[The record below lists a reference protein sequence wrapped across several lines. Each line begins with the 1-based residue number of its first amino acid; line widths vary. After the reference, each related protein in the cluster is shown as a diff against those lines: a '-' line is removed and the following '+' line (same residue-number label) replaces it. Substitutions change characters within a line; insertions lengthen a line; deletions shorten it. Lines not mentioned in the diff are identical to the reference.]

1 MKSITNIF
9 SSITAAMT
17 LIVVYFISAAI
28 ATFVENDFGVSAS
41 SWLVYKS
48 SWFNTLHILLVIIM
62 ISVIIKYKM
71 FQLKKLGVLVFHIGF
86 VITIIGA
93 GLTRFIGY
101 EGTMHI
107 RTGETSNK
115 IITNPSFLF
124 TQITHNDLLYVS
136 ELPVKFNKLK
146 NPSHTEEINFK
157 EKKFKLK
164 ITDYIAN
171 AAERIA
177 KDTNGETILLFMISD
192 GISNNEFFIK
202 QATSKILN
210 TQKFSFNDGN
220 DPSAIHILDTDTG
233 LIVSNPYP
241 MHYRNMSDTI
251 EGIIPAGATT
261 KFVKNRLYEWNMYKL
276 VIKEI
281 YTNANTIVKSNKNTN
296 QFPLDAISVEISDK
310 KTSKQFYVFGKERFK
325 GEPVIFSIND
335 YNFEVSYGSKEIELP
350 FSLTL
355 NKFSLER
362 YPGSM
367 SPSSYESNVTLTDKE
382 NNYSHKYNIFMN
394 NVLNYR
400 GYRFFQSSYDP
411 DEHGTILSVNKDTLG
426 TYLTYLGYILLTLG
440 MFITIFNKNSRY
452 RSLGKKLKEMS
463 NKKAAILI
471 IGLFVS
477 FSGFAQEK
485 SNLPVIN
492 IDHSDKFGHLQ
503 VQTQQGRIEPINTLS
518 NELLRK
524 LSKRSTYKGLNS
536 DQVFISMIVAPEAW
550 AKEPL
555 IKITHPE
562 LIKMFNAKDKHIALS
577 DVFDINN
584 NYKIQKL
591 VQTAYEKNNSRRNM
605 LDKDIIKLDEKV
617 NILYNWLNG
626 DYLTIFPK
634 PFDENNKWYN
644 LNNAGQV
651 FVGEDSAFIYNV
663 FQLYYS
669 DLLQA
674 TKTNSWAKAD
684 SSLAF
689 INMYQQKAGANVI
702 LSEKKI
708 NSEILYNKASIF
720 RHLFEFYFI
729 IGLIYLVFLFV
740 KILYP
745 KLKTK
750 YLDYG
755 FFSIILIAFVFHNSG
770 LILRW
775 YVSGH
780 APWSNGYES
789 MIYISWATMLA
800 GFIYYRNSKIALAAT
815 TVLAGMV
822 LLVAHLSWID
832 PQITNLVPVLKSYW
846 LTIHVSVITASY
858 GFLALG
864 ALLGF
869 INLILIIFKNAE
881 NKEHIDFNIK
891 KITYINEMSLTLG
904 LFLLTIG
911 TFLGGVWANESWGRY
926 WGWDPKETWALI
938 SMLVYAF
945 VIHMRFIPGL
955 RGFFAFNFAALI
967 SISSVIMTYFGVN
980 YYLSGL
986 HSYASG
992 DPVPIPA
999 FVFYS
1004 LAVVLVISLFAFI
1017 KDKKINNITTSKQDI
1032 AKETNNKPD

>member
-17 LIVVYFISAAI
+17 LIVVYILSAAI
-28 ATFVENDFGVSAS
+28 ATFIENDFGIPAS

-71 FQLKKLGVLVFHIGF
+71 FQLKKLGVLVFHLGF
-86 VITIIGA
+86 VVTIIGA
-93 GLTRFIGY
+93 GVTRFVGY

-107 RTGETSNK
+107 RTNETSNK
-115 IITNPSFLF
+115 MITNPTYIF
-124 TQITHNDLLYVS
+124 TKITHDDLLYVG
-136 ELPVKFNKLK
+136 ETPVKFNKLK
-146 NPSHTEEINFK
+146 DPSHSEELDFK
-157 EKKFKLK
+157 GKKFKLK
-164 ITDYIAN
+164 VTDYVPN
-171 AAERIA
+171 AAEEIVED
-177 KDTNGETILLFMISD
+177 KTGGTILLFVISN
-192 GISNNEFFIK
+192 GMTNNEFFIK
-202 QATSKILN
+202 QGESKYYN
-210 TQKFSFNDGN
+210 KQKFSFNDGN
-220 DPSAIHILDTDTG
+220 DPTAIHILNTDTG
-233 LIVSNPYP
+233 LIVSYPYS
-241 MHYRNMSDTI
+241 MHFMNMRDTI
-251 EGIIPAGATT
+251 QGSVNANEAT
-261 KFVKNRLYEWNMYKL
+261 KFIQNRLYEWNLYKL

-281 YTNANTIVKSNKNTN
+281 YSNANTIVSTHKNEN
-296 QFPLDAISVEISDK
+296 QFPLDAISIEINDENNFK
-310 KTSKQFYVFGKERFK
+310 RFYVFGKQANK
-325 GEPVIFSIND
+325 GKSVIFSLGD

-355 NKFSLER
+355 NKFTLDR

-382 NNYSHKYNIFMN
+382 NNYTHEYNIFMN

-411 DEHGTILSVNKDTLG
+411 DEFGTILSVNKDTWG

-440 MFITIFNKNSRY
+440 MFITIFNKHSRY
-452 RSLGKKLKEMS
+452 RTLGRKLKEMS

-471 IGLFVS
+471 TAILIS
-477 FSGFAQEK
+477 FSGFAQENK
-485 SNLPVIN
+485 SYLPIIN
-492 IDHSDKFGHLQ
+492 YEHADKFGHLQ
-503 VQTQQGRIEPINTLS
+503 VQTSQGRIEPINTLS

-524 LSKRSTYKGLNS
+524 LSKRSTYKDLSS
-536 DQVFISMIVAPEAW
+536 DQVFLSMMIAPAKW

-562 LIKMFNAKDKHIALS
+562 LIKMFNAKDKHIALA
-577 DVFDINN
+577 DVFDKNDR
-584 NYKIQKL
+584 YKIQEL
-591 VQTAYEKNNSRRNM
+591 VKTANEKNNSHRNM

-626 DYLTIFPK
+626 NYLTIYPK
-634 PFDENNKWYN
+634 PFDKENKWYN
-644 LNNAGQV
+644 LNNASNA
-651 FVGEDSAFIYNV
+651 FSGEDSTFIYNV

-684 SSLAF
+684 SSLSF
-689 INMYQQKAGANVI
+689 INMYQQKAGAEVI
-702 LSEKKI
+702 LPEKKV
-708 NSEILYNKASIF
+708 NAEILYNKASIF
-720 RHLFEFYFI
+720 RHLFEFNFI
-729 IGLIYLVFLFV
+729 VGLIYLVFMFV

-745 KLKTK
+745 KIKTK

-755 FFSIILIAFVFHNSG
+755 FFGIISIAFIFHNLG

-789 MIYISWATMLA
+789 MIYIAWAAMLA
-800 GFIYYRNSKIALAAT
+800 GFIYYKKSQIVLAAT

-869 INLILIIFKNAE
+869 LNLALMIFKTTK
-881 NKEHIDFNIK
+881 NKKHIDFNIK
-891 KITYINEMSLTLG
+891 KISYINEMSLTLG

-992 DPVPIPA
+992 DPVPIPM
-999 FVFYS
+999 FVYYS

-1017 KDKKINNITTSKQDI
+1017 KDKKLKN
-1032 AKETNNKPD
+1032 